1 MQRTVYVQLRQNW
14 QWFAMTS
21 NSGLIP
27 ASDVPSSEFIAS
39 TAIVEADVILGSGVK
54 VWHHAQVRIGAI
66 IGDNVTIGKSCF
78 IDEHVNIGERSKIQN
93 GAQIFAPAVIGK
105 GVFIGPLVV
114 LTNDIYPR
122 AVAPDGT
129 LLGANDWSP
138 VGCVVEEGAAIGA
151 GAVIICT
158 RVGSWAL
165 VGAGSVVTNPVEP
178 HALVV
183 GNPARQIGWV
193 CFCGL
198 RLVGACSTCGWRT
211 P

>member
-1 MQRTVYVQLRQNW
+1 MASDSR
-14 QWFAMTS
+14 F
-21 NSGLIP
+21 IP
-27 ASDVPSSEFIAS
+27 ATEVPPSEFIAS
-39 TAIVEADVILGSGVK
+39 TAIVEADVIFGSGVK
-54 VWHHAQVRIGAI
+54 VWHHAQVRIGAT
-66 IGDNVTIGKSCF
+66 IGDNVTIGKGSF
-78 IDEHVNIGERSKIQN
+78 IDEHVSIGERSKIQN
-93 GAQIFAPAVIGK
+93 GAQIYAPAVIGN

-129 LLGANDWSP
+129 LLGANDWTP

-158 RVGSWAL
+158 RIGSWAL
-165 VGAGSVVTNPVEP
+165 VGAGSVVTSPVEP